1 MNEDQSIQYVLFR
14 CSNNIVVD
22 TRKEWYN
29 QLENVIPEGMKAS
42 FFDMSDDDRT
52 VFILSGFNSE
62 YIPEFID
69 IYIVFMEYVCKLY
82 NLSMILVDEL

>member
-1 MNEDQSIQYVLFR
+1 MLIVYVRYIFYIIWDIYFIYILYY
-14 CSNNIVVD
+14 I
-22 TRKEWYN
+22 
-29 QLENVIPEGMKAS
+29 
-42 FFDMSDDDRT
+42 
-52 VFILSGFNSE
+52 FILSGFNSE